1 MSRIQW
7 LVSVC
12 VLVGLGVVG
21 RFVFNQWQDYLTVQE
36 QARQQA
42 QPHSTDVELQ
52 ARINGNSQ
60 LVDFQTLA
68 SAAMAGRGPGQTG
81 HQQAIAYLQQRLAE
95 LGLSPLTPKNDAKQQ
110 FLAPYSTGTNVLAK
124 VEGTDNSAK
133 AIVLTA
139 HYDHL
144 GVVGNKTF
152 LGADDNASGVAAVL
166 AIAEFVKKQPL
177 RHTLIVALLDE
188 EERGLVGAR
197 ALFAEQQLVDTDA
210 KPFQVV
216 FNINLDMLSRNTDN
230 QLFVVGSWA
239 YPEFAG
245 ILTSVQ
251 QTTPIQLIQ
260 GNDRPWYIAGRTP
273 DWRDD
278 SDHGVFAEQGIP
290 NWYFGVADHADYHQ
304 PTDSADKADPNF
316 YMAATE
322 TVLSALLALDAQL
335 AQHSE

>member
-7 LVSVC
+7 VVGVC

-21 RFVFNQWQDYLTVQE
+21 RFGFNQWQDYLTVQE

-81 HQQAIAYLQQRLAE
+81 HQQATAYLQQRLAE
-95 LGLSPLTPKNDAKQQ
+95 LGLSPLRATNDAKLQ
-110 FLAPYSTGTNVLAK
+110 FLAPYSTGVNLLATIA
-124 VEGTDNSAK
+124 GTETSEK

-144 GVVGNKTF
+144 GVVDGKTY

-166 AIAEFVKKQPL
+166 AIADYVKQRPL
-177 RHTLIVALLDE
+177 RHTLIVALVDE

-197 ALFAEQQLVDTDA
+197 ALFAEQQLVNSDA
-210 KPFQVV
+210 KPFQVA
-216 FNINLDMLSRNTDN
+216 FNINLDMLSRNTED
-230 QLFVVGSWA
+230 QLFAVGSWT
-239 YPEFAG
+239 YPQYTD
-245 ILTSVQ
+245 ILTRVQ
-251 QTTPIQLIQ
+251 RETPIHLIQ
-260 GNDRPWYIAGRTP
+260 GNDRPWYIAGHTP

-290 NWYFGVADHADYHQ
+290 NWYFGVPDHADYHQ
-304 PTDSADKADPNF
+304 PTDSADKADREF
-316 YMAATE
+316 YIAATE
-322 TVLSALLALDAQL
+322 TVLSALLELDQTL
-335 AQHSE
+335 